1 MSKAKELFKII
12 GTLVLLILLTALVG
26 VALGLMGYNPDS
38 SVGGI
43 IAVLVSQLVFG
54 IATYFIIRKKSNG
67 GKSYINDRGFQ
78 NDSWKMI
85 IIGLGTA
92 GFGNILLG
100 MVINLLG
107 EENPMVQNSYDML
120 NSAFSS
126 NTTFQMIIQILVVVI
141 IAPVVEEYLFRG
153 YVFTECKKVY
163 SLITS
168 VILNGLLFGVFHMN
182 LLQGINTFFF
192 GIVLSLIYYHRSN
205 IKDNILVHMTNNAAA
220 ILPVVFPN
228 ILNVLSITMI
238 LSIFIGIFL
247 LVRICKFESD
257 KYGYNI

>member
-26 VALGLMGYNPDS
+26 VALGLMGFNPDS
-38 SVGGI
+38 SGGGI

-100 MVINLLG
+100 MVINFLG
-107 EENPMVQNSYDML
+107 EDNSMVQNSYEML
-120 NSAFSS
+120 NSAFTST
-126 NTTFQMIIQILVVVI
+126 TTFQMIVQILVVVI
-141 IAPVVEEYLFRG
+141 IAPIVEEYLFRG
-153 YVFTECKKVY
+153 YVFKECKKLY

-168 VILNGLLFGVFHMN
+168 VVLNGLLFGVFHMN

-192 GIVLSLIYYHRSN
+192 AIVLSLIYYYRSN
-205 IKDNILVHMTNNAAA
+205 IKDNIIVHMTNNAAA
-220 ILPVVFPN
+220 VLPMVFPDLIN
-228 ILNVLSITMI
+228 ALSITMI
-238 LSIFIGIFL
+238 ISVFIGLLL
-247 LVRICKFESD
+247 LVRICKSESN
-257 KYGYNI
+257 KYDYNL